1 MVTALAQPCNRKVAL
16 SASAGSVAQ
25 CSASRCL
32 RNHANITNPRGRLD
46 QPSVAWAAPRPAIPR
61 IGETREAEQHHRV
74 WRNFRDRWRG
84 LRHNEITERGAKER
98 RSWVGDRSK
107 PVRVH
112 KVVRRRSDIH
122 RRRKGPLGRVPR
134 RSYGEVVL
142 CGYHFDAQDL
152 LGQIGSAK
160 GRARPWEQTTLLRGL
175 IVAI

>member
-46 QPSVAWAAPRPAIPR
+46 QASVAWAAPRPAIPR
-61 IGETREAEQHHRV
+61 ISETREAEQHHRG
-74 WRNFRDRWRG
+74 WRNFRDRCG
-84 LRHNEITERGAKER
+84 LRQYEITERDAKER
-98 RSWVGDRSK
+98 RSWVGVRSN

-152 LGQIGSAK
+152 LGQIASAK